1 MASGKTSEVLKE
13 FGQGEQLFQQK
24 YVGQSLQSWK
34 QSTIDINKLNF
45 AIADASQWPCVMS
58 FYAERLDLGLIC
70 DDNISPHQNNDQ
82 NQW

>member
-1 MASGKTSEVLKE
+1 MPAACGKWQDKWSSQGVWPRWTIVPREVCGSESAVME
-13 FGQGEQLFQQK
+13 
-24 YVGQSLQSWK
+24 
-34 QSTIDINKLNF
+34 TI
-45 AIADASQWPCVMS
+45 DASQWPCEMS